1 MISQNNFKKR
11 RITLFSKWIQVTL
24 MKVMWPWHENT
35 QIEKQNRTESRNR
48 PALISIAIFLTR
60 KRDNS
65 TEKIVFWKVVLKQ
78 LNIHIQEL
86 GFPGGS
92 NGKEYACRVR
102 DPRWIPGSGRSPGEG
117 NGNPPFLCQENSMD
131 RGAWQAIVHGV
142 TKTRTQLTNTF
153 TFMQELD
160 IYMQ

>member
-1 MISQNNFKKR
+1 
-11 RITLFSKWIQVTL
+11 
-24 MKVMWPWHENT
+24 MWHWHEHT

-48 PALISIAIFLTR
+48 TAHMQIARFLTR
-60 KRDNS
+60 MRDNS
-65 TEKIVFWKVVLKQ
+65 VEKIVFWKLVLKQ
-78 LNIHIQEL
+78 LNIHMKEL

-92 NGKEYACRVR
+92 NGKEYACSAR
-102 DPRWIPGSGRSPGEG
+102 DLCLIPGSGRSPEESG
-117 NGNPPFLCQENSMD
+117 NLPHYLCQENSMD

-142 TKTRTQLTNTF
+142 TKTQTQLTNIF